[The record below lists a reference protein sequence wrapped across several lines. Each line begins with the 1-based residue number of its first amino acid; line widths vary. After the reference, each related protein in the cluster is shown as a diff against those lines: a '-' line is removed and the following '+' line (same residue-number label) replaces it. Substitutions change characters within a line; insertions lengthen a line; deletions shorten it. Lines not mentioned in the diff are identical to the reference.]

1 MAVKL
6 QKCVVLSKT
15 ETKYIAA
22 NEASKEMLWM
32 KRFLQELG
40 LMQDKYV
47 AHCDSQSAIDLS
59 KNATFHSHSKHIEVR
74 YHWIRLVVEKRL
86 MQLRNIHTKK
96 NPIDMLTKVVT
107 KEKFKLCAGTAGMN
121 SN

>member
-1 MAVKL
+1 MQIWLVTLMVENLLLVFIYFCRGAISWQSKL

-40 LMQDKYV
+40 LTQDGYV
-47 AHCDSQSAIDLS
+47 VNFDSQVL
-59 KNATFHSHSKHIEVR
+59 
-74 YHWIRLVVEKRL
+74 
-86 MQLRNIHTKK
+86 
-96 NPIDMLTKVVT
+96 
-107 KEKFKLCAGTAGMN
+107 
-121 SN
+121 